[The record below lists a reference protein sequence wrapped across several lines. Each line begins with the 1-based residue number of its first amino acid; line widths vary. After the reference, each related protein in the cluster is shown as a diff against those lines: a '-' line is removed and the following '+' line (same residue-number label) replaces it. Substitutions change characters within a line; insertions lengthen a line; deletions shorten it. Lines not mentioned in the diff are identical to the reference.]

1 MNFTELAT
9 QRYSMR
15 SYSSKEV
22 EQVKIDAILEMVKL
36 APTACNLQPQRVKVI
51 NAKEDLAIVDA
62 CTGCRYQAPVVF
74 LICYDSKECWVR
86 NFDQAKSGEVDSSIV
101 ATHMMLKAE
110 ELGLGSLWV
119 MHFDAEKARELF
131 NLPTNIIPMT
141 MLMVG
146 YPGLLAKPAKPH
158 SVTKK
163 IEEMLI

>member
-9 QRYSMR
+9 NRYSMR
-15 SYSSKEV
+15 SYSTAEV
-22 EQVKIDAILEMVKL
+22 EQTKIDAILEMVKL

-51 NAKEDLAIVDA
+51 TAKEDLVKVDA
-62 CTGCRYQAPVVF
+62 CTGCRYHAPVVF
-74 LICYDSKECWVR
+74 LICYDSDECWVR

-110 ELGLGSLWV
+110 ELELGSLWV
-119 MHFDAEKARELF
+119 MHFDAQKTSELF
-131 NLPTNIIPMT
+131 DLPTNIIPMT

-146 YPGLLAKPAKPH
+146 YPGLLARPAKPH
-158 SVTKK
+158 SITKG